1 MNNSFVAFINKKAGF
16 TLVELVIGI
25 VVLAIALVAMSTL
38 LLSQSKDAIEP
49 IHRLRASQ
57 LGQSIIQNIVSR
69 AYDENSDHNGGV
81 YRCGEIWGDSNLW
94 FDGSSWQTTGTPSPV
109 ACTSS
114 ANYGIDSG
122 EVAGEHFNFNDVD
135 DFIEDE
141 YVGAVEYGNVLGEP
155 LSSEMQN
162 FSVKISVSPYNTVF
176 KEITVT
182 IKTPT
187 NEEIVFAALKGNY

>member
-1 MNNSFVAFINKKAGF
+1 MNNRSVSLCNKNTGF

-38 LLSQSKDAIEP
+38 LISQSKDAIEP

-69 AYDENSDHNGGV
+69 AYDEKSDHNGGI

-94 FDGSSWQTTGTPSPV
+94 FDGTSWQTTGTPSIV
-109 ACTSS
+109 SCTNS
-114 ANYGIDSG
+114 ANYGIDAG
-122 EVAGEHFNFNDVD
+122 EVAGEHYNFNDVD
-135 DFIEDE
+135 DFIESD
-141 YVGAVEYGNVLGEP
+141 YVSAVQYGNVLGES
-155 LSSEMQN
+155 LASEMQN
-162 FSVKISVSPYNTVF
+162 YAVKIDVTPYNSVF

-187 NEEIVFAALKGNY
+187 NEEIKFAALKGNY